1 MIDLTHMFLGLEA
14 GSLDVL
20 HRCLEDGWKMK
31 ISRAVIL
38 VSGEVDQLKSNG
50 LITTSK
56 KRGLIRVVKDES
68 VRDSIIRF
76 FEEGGIGM

>member
-1 MIDLTHMFLGLEA
+1 MIDLTYTLLGLEA
-14 GSLDVL
+14 GSLDIL

-56 KRGLIRVVKDES
+56 RKGLVRVVNNES
-68 VRDSIIRF
+68 IRDSIIRF